1 MIEEINVKQYRKLK
15 NISFKMSKNLNA
27 ISGTNGTCK
36 TSLLHMIS
44 NSFQTVT
51 KGNKNFK
58 DPKCMQVINSVNDMV
73 NPKIE
78 SLTRGDKKYNDP
90 ANGIVGALYSVTYT
104 NEYRLD
110 FRRHNS
116 STTNRYAIKPKYQ
129 AHSNDKLPV
138 CPVIY
143 LGLTRL
149 VPYGEYKND
158 EAIKNIKNCLPLS
171 YQEEVNKIYK
181 DFTNYE
187 ITDTHTQQMGDV
199 KVRADFKSNW
209 DGIDSNTISA
219 GEDNLYILLISLVS
233 LKYYFES
240 IDSVNDVESVLLVD
254 ELDATLHPAYQIKLL
269 SLLRQYSLDYKIQV
283 FFTTHS
289 MTMLEALLKKNDKLF
304 YLIDN
309 ITSVIVMEDPD
320 IYKIKMHLNSI
331 TKQNIYQDK
340 IIPVFSEDE
349 EARVLIELLL
359 DYFEA
364 EKPEFKGI
372 KKFFHFVNVNMG
384 SENLTNLFKDFKL
397 LKNTMSSICILDG
410 DHESDI
416 NNNIIALP
424 GKNIEVSKKNKL
436 SPEKLLMEYADY
448 LAKKDDS
455 FWIDSAIIDIGY
467 GKLQYINGIK
477 KKYDEFLDKKA
488 EGKTTRKEREITKE
502 IFKENK
508 NFFILLFKHW
518 LYNDLNKGEVD
529 YFYNGLHT
537 LFKKC
542 SHYNGINP
550 NEWK

>member
-1 MIEEINVKQYRKLK
+1 MIEEINIKQYRKFK
-15 NISFKMSKNLNA
+15 DISFKMSKNLNV

-36 TSLLHMIS
+36 TSLLHIIS
-44 NSFQTVT
+44 NSFQAVT
-51 KGNKNFK
+51 KGNTKFK
-58 DPKCMQVINSVNDMV
+58 DLKCMQVINSVNDMV
-73 NPKIE
+73 NPKVE

-90 ANGIVGALYSVTYT
+90 AKGVTGTLYSVKYS
-104 NEYRLD
+104 NGYNLD

-116 STTNRYAIKPKYQ
+116 SINNRYAIKPKYQ
-129 AHSNDKLPV
+129 LGSNDKLPP

-158 EAIKNIKNCLPLS
+158 EAIINIKNNLPFK

-187 ITDTHTQQMGDV
+187 IVDTHPQQMGDI
-199 KVRADFKSNW
+199 KIRADFESNLE
-209 DGIDSNTISA
+209 GIDSNTISA

-240 IDSVNDVESVLLVD
+240 IDSTDEIDSILLVD

-269 SLLRQYSLDYKIQV
+269 SLLRRYSIDYNIQI

-289 MTMLEALLKKNDKLF
+289 MTMLEDLLKRGDNIF

-309 ITSVIVMEDPD
+309 VTNAFIMEDPD
-320 IYKIKMHLNSI
+320 IYKIKMHLNAL

-340 IIPVFSEDE
+340 IIPLFSEDE
-349 EARVLIELLL
+349 EARVLIDMLL
-359 DYFEA
+359 DYFES

-397 LKNTMSSICILDG
+397 LRNTMSSICILDG
-410 DHESDI
+410 DHNSDI

-424 GKNIEVSKKNKL
+424 GKNKCASNKKL
-436 SPEKLLMEYADY
+436 SPEKLLFEYADY
-448 LAKKDDS
+448 LIKKDDS
-455 FWIDSAIIDIGY
+455 FWTDSEVIDIGY
-467 GKLQYINGIK
+467 GKRKYITDIS
-477 KKYDEFLDKKA
+477 KKYNDWLESKK
-488 EGKTTRKEREITKE
+488 EGKTTKKEREITKV

-508 NFFILLFKHW
+508 IFFVLLFKHW
-518 LYNDLNKGEVD
+518 LNNDLNKSEIE

-537 LFKKC
+537 LFNKC